1 MATDRPRYTVS
12 VDNELFQQIEDFR
25 FERRFQT
32 RSEATVELIRL
43 GLESLKK
50 EQQTPRRSRRTR
62 HVTTD
67 RPPAAPAAGT
77 PVKTGA
83 RTPALSYRR

>member
-50 EQQTPRRSRRTR
+50 EQQTPREKPADE
-62 HVTTD
+62 TTA

>member
-25 FERRFQT
+25 FEHRFQT

-43 GLESLKK
+43 GLEALKK
-50 EQQTPRRSRRTR
+50 EQVGLKKTQADKTS
-62 HVTTD
+62 
-67 RPPAAPAAGT
+67 GT
-77 PVKTGA
+77 EA
-83 RTPALSYRR
+83 E